1 MKQEYI
7 VGDVVEYYDKIMA
20 IRELEDIKCVG
31 LSSSKEKII
40 RCYAP
45 IWQLKPVQLSTI
57 ILKYNGWD
65 VVRDNIVCKWV
76 TEEQLSFL
84 RTLEDDNW
92 AFKGERPNLKIT
104 IISK

>member
-1 MKQEYI
+1 MQTSIYNRKLLGYI
-7 VGDVVEYYDKIMA
+7 TNDLAYNEEDNSLIIVTDTFKKKKKETMVKIEIRIQGVVH
-20 IRELEDIKCVG
+20 
-31 LSSSKEKII
+31 
-40 RCYAP
+40 
-45 IWQLKPVQLSTI
+45 
-57 ILKYNGWD
+57 
-65 VVRDNIVCKWV
+65 DNIVCKWV